1 MYKDDF
7 IEAVKRTSNLGLSS
21 PDVGACDSSS
31 FLQKTN
37 PTELAKV
44 IQKEIGLL
52 SEKEI
57 VGQCLSLH
65 YRLKRVFTEFFDC
78 PVFYTIGYVE
88 FEKSTMFKQT
98 EESLAEMLKTGVEG
112 EVSLHAW
119 LTLPSMEVLDFSLP
133 TSFAKVNNIPE
144 GIGSA
149 IADQADKLSSN
160 GMTYK
165 PLIVGEDFLLKS
177 KIVRLF

>member
-1 MYKDDF
+1 MYKTEF
-7 IEAVKRTSNLGLSS
+7 IEAVKRSSRLGLTV
-21 PDVGACDSSS
+21 PDVGSCDSSS

-37 PTELAKV
+37 PIELATV
-44 IQKEIGLL
+44 IKKEMGLL
-52 SEKEI
+52 TEKEI

-65 YRLKRVFTEFFDC
+65 YRLKQVFTDFFDC
-78 PVFYTIGYVE
+78 PIFYTIGYVE
-88 FEKSTMFKQT
+88 FKNSTMFKQT
-98 EESLAEMLKTGVEG
+98 EESLVEMLKTGVEG

-133 TSFAKVNNIPE
+133 TSYAKVNNIPE

-149 IADQADKLSSN
+149 IAEQANKLSSN

-165 PLIVGEDFLLKS
+165 PLIVGEDFLFKS

>member
-1 MYKDDF
+1 MYKTEF
-7 IEAVKRTSNLGLSS
+7 IEAVKRSSRLGLTA
-21 PDVGACDSSS
+21 PDVGSCNSAS

-37 PTELAKV
+37 PTELAEV
-44 IQKEIGLL
+44 IQQEMGLL
-52 SEKEI
+52 TEGEI

-65 YRLKRVFTEFFDC
+65 YRLKQIFSDFFDC

-88 FEKSTMFKQT
+88 FKNSTMFKQT

-112 EVSLHAW
+112 EVNLHAW

-133 TSFAKVNNIPE
+133 TSYAKINNRPE

-149 IADQADKLSSN
+149 IAEHADKLSANS
-160 GMTYK
+160 MTYK
-165 PLIVGEDFLLKS
+165 PLIVGEDFLVKS
-177 KIVRLF
+177 KILRLF